1 MTNAELITQFYTAFS
16 KGDAE
21 AMVSCYHTNIQFQ
34 DPAFGV
40 LKNEDA
46 KNMWRMLINRSKG
59 NIKITFNNVTANEK
73 TGSANWVAEYFYSTT
88 GRNVIN
94 VISAEFEFAD
104 GKIIKHTDTFNLYN
118 WTKQA
123 LGTKGYLLGWTAF
136 MRKKIQEQS
145 GKLLKKYTEKKTAG
159 N

>member
-1 MTNAELITQFYTAFS
+1 MTNAELITQFYTAFAN
-16 KGDAE
+16 GDAE
-21 AMVSCYHTNIQFQ
+21 AMVACYHTDIQFQ

-46 KNMWRMLINRSKG
+46 KNMWRMLISRSKG

-73 TGSANWVAEYFYSTT
+73 TGSAKWVAEYFYSAT

-94 VISAEFEFAD
+94 IISAEFEFAD
-104 GKIIKHTDTFNLYN
+104 GKIIKHTDTFDLYK

-145 GKLLKKYTEKKTAG
+145 GKLLKKYTEKKTAD